1 MKVYSGEID
10 LKTRG
15 EGDIIDLSNQIVEHV
30 KKSGVRNGLVSV
42 FAVGSTVALTTMEY
56 ESGLKKDLIDA
67 LERIAPRDS
76 EYQHHLR
83 WGDYNGHSH
92 VRASI
97 VGPSLTIPLINGEV
111 ILGTWQQVVLLELDI
126 RPRSRKVIVT
136 VMGD

>member
-97 VGPSLTIPLINGEV
+97 VGPSLTIPLING
-111 ILGTWQQVVLLELDI
+111 
-126 RPRSRKVIVT
+126 
-136 VMGD
+136 